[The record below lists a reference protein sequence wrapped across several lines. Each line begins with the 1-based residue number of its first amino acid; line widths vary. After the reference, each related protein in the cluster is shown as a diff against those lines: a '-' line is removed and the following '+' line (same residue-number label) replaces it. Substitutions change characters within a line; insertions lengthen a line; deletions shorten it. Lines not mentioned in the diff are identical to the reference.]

1 MYYRSRLCTKRNFS
15 KSKLQDALE
24 KLNYQTEDDMY
35 AAVGYGEVSAL
46 TMANR
51 LTEKERKEQK
61 IEQQKQEAEEIM
73 NQPKKNRKK

>member
-1 MYYRSRLCTKRNFS
+1 
-15 KSKLQDALE
+15 
-24 KLNYQTEDDMY
+24 MY